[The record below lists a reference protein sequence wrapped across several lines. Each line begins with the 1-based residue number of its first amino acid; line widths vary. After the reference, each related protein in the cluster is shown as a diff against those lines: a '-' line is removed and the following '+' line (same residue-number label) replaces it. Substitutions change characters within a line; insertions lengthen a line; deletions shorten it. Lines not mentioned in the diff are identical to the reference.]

1 MDVRGLNE
9 IVLIKVS
16 SCYIS
21 SKRVRLF
28 LMWPELLHQ
37 NRQVRSTFFVLFL
50 KLIFLNLVEYTVEF
64 PRSLVPSNSGFN
76 SRKENEMFSEASVS
90 TLELSQSV
98 THGVNSS
105 ANLQELNDSNT
116 SDHSSQIMSVAQDHS
131 QISVA

>member
-1 MDVRGLNE
+1 M
-9 IVLIKVS
+9 
-16 SCYIS
+16 
-21 SKRVRLF
+21 
-28 LMWPELLHQ
+28 
-37 NRQVRSTFFVLFL
+37 FL

-64 PRSLVPSNSGFN
+64 PRSLVPSISGFN
-76 SRKENEMFSEASVS
+76 GRKENEWWMFSEASVS
-90 TLELSQSV
+90 TLEPSQSV